1 MAIENSPR
9 NRRTRIKNRWK
20 QCFRLP
26 FVGNRTTNGNQ
37 KLFLTRFDLRSSIV
51 KSVFDCHLPGVMFVL
66 SGKIFPTQSVFR
78 STLKE
83 LWFNLYPRSSSLNFD
98 DSSGF
103 EHVMVGEL
111 NGGKVSGF
119 HSWLQFYLQEKAGN
133 LQFSSLVADKQ
144 VSLRIRSRPRGYKT
158 FFMLNSADHEIY
170 PVHNVKM
177 PTVIGILTFISMINT
192 TSERLKAI
200 YFFICRY
207 LSVNEQLKFHAQLS

>member
-1 MAIENSPR
+1 MFSIAICRQSGDKWQSK
-9 NRRTRIKNRWK
+9 T
-20 QCFRLP
+20 
-26 FVGNRTTNGNQ
+26 
-37 KLFLTRFDLRSSIV
+37 LFLASFDLRSSIV
-51 KSVFDCHLPGVMFVL
+51 LTFSIAAYQVWCLTIL
-66 SGKIFPTQSVFR
+66 GKIFPTQSVFR

-144 VSLRIRSRPRGYKT
+144 VSMKIRFGPRGYKT
-158 FFMLNSADHEIY
+158 FFMLN
-170 PVHNVKM
+170 
-177 PTVIGILTFISMINT
+177 
-192 TSERLKAI
+192 
-200 YFFICRY
+200 
-207 LSVNEQLKFHAQLS
+207 